1 MLPSLRSSNK
11 NRLLNLVSKVNFLCQ
26 YLTTTD
32 LKATVDLMFAA
43 AQLVTDILMVSH
55 RNKLTVASPPSMP
68 PWKIRMQNTLASM
81 RKDLSRLVAMQS
93 NQLKNPGVIKS
104 LYSRYLDR
112 GMTVS
117 MAIEILRQKV
127 AAVSKKL
134 RRYTAR
140 VESYH
145 QNGLFLS
152 DQRKFYK
159 QLSSFDEPMSS
170 GFPMIG
176 DDIVKFWST
185 LWGDTTPHCA
195 GASWITSVGSTLH
208 NLCAQEKFVTARLV
222 ATAAKKLNNW
232 KVTWPRLC
240 S

>member
-1 MLPSLRSSNK
+1 MLPSLRSSNR

-127 AAVSKKL
+127 AAFSKKL

-152 DQRKFYK
+152 DQ
-159 QLSSFDEPMSS
+159 
-170 GFPMIG
+170 
-176 DDIVKFWST
+176 
-185 LWGDTTPHCA
+185 
-195 GASWITSVGSTLH
+195 
-208 NLCAQEKFVTARLV
+208 
-222 ATAAKKLNNW
+222 
-232 KVTWPRLC
+232 
-240 S
+240 

>member
-1 MLPSLRSSNK
+1 M
-11 NRLLNLVSKVNFLCQ
+11 
-26 YLTTTD
+26 
-32 LKATVDLMFAA
+32 
-43 AQLVTDILMVSH
+43 
-55 RNKLTVASPPSMP
+55 
-68 PWKIRMQNTLASM
+68 
-81 RKDLSRLVAMQS
+81 VAMQS
-93 NQLKNPGVIKS
+93 GQLKNPGVIKS

-117 MAIEILRQKV
+117 MAIEILRKKV

-140 VESYH
+140 FENYH

-152 DQRKFYK
+152 NQRKFYK

-170 GFPMIG
+170 EFPMIG

-208 NLCAQEKFVTARLV
+208 NLCAQEKFVVTTRLI
-222 ATAAKKLNNW
+222 ATAAKRLNN
-232 KVTWPRLC
+232 
-240 S
+240 